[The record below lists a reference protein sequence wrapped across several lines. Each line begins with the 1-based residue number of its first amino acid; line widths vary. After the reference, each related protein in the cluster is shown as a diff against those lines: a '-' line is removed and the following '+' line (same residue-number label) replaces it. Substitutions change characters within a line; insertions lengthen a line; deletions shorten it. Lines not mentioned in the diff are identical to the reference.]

1 MTANGEQLM
10 AEHLAWLEQ
19 QQIHVSGRIAEEV
32 FPKVNPQLFAD
43 VLRREIDLSK
53 YGEGVYKFYFTFTI
67 MENTVLKFHGEHYSR
82 KKRAVEIAVR
92 VPLEEV
98 LAANQ
103 EETIRLMEKA
113 YLEGIDLIGTLK
125 LVAPFDYQAFKADV
139 AAIFAN
145 KDWYVADLA
154 NNMPADE

>member
-1 MTANGEQLM
+1 MTASGEQLM
-10 AEHLAWLEQ
+10 AEQIAWLEE
-19 QQIHVSGRIAEEV
+19 QQIHVSGRIAEEL

-53 YGEGVYKFYFTFTI
+53 YGEGVDKFYFTFSI
-67 MENTVLKFHGEHYSR
+67 LGNTVLKFHGEHYSR

-92 VPLEEV
+92 VPLEET
-98 LAANQ
+98 LSANQ

-125 LVAPFDYQAFKADV
+125 LVAPFDHVAFKKDV
-139 AAIFAN
+139 EAIFAN
-145 KDWYVADLA
+145 KDWYVAGLVD
-154 NNMPADE
+154 NMPA